1 MKGSNGGIGH
11 LQGPVPVQSELSDGK
26 KKEEEKKRREKKK
39 KKKRDVLTGGGEG
52 IKRGLAFFLI
62 YVSLLRPSLPNPDSS

>member
-39 KKKRDVLTGGGEG
+39 KKKRDVLTGGGKG
-52 IKRGLAFFLI
+52 
-62 YVSLLRPSLPNPDSS
+62 

>member
-26 KKEEEKKRREKKK
+26 KKEEKKRRGKKK
-39 KKKRDVLTGGGEG
+39 KKKRDVLTGGGKG
-52 IKRGLAFFLI
+52 
-62 YVSLLRPSLPNPDSS
+62 